1 MRRVLG
7 LLGVVGLG
15 VGLVGVHAP
24 AAVAKGPESATI
36 EGGGRVV
43 SVGWETTRGRGTM
56 DDLLDVTSFWQ
67 VTDARTT
74 AEPARKG
81 PAFVVRYVLGRNTA
95 GVATQEFRQVLY
107 PASSAGSVVYTPGG
121 QQRFGE
127 VVPAHWGEAPV
138 NLSLFL
144 RSYGILVPVAAAPAS
159 TPVAT
164 PVAITPVAAENENR
178 RPGWWPAAGL
188 VVLVLL
194 GATGA
199 WLVRRRSA

>member
-7 LLGVVGLG
+7 LLAAIGLG
-15 VGLVGVHAP
+15 IGLVGVCAP
-24 AAVAKGPESATI
+24 VAVAKGPSSATI

-74 AEPARKG
+74 VEPARKG
-81 PAFVVRYVLGRNTA
+81 PAFVVRYVLGRSASGT
-95 GVATQEFRQVLY
+95 VQEFRQVLY
-107 PASSAGSVVYTPGG
+107 PASSAGSLVYTPGG
-121 QQRFGE
+121 QQRFGA

-144 RSYGILVPVAAAPAS
+144 RSYGIMVPVPAPEQPVPVAAS
-159 TPVAT
+159 TPA
-164 PVAITPVAAENENR
+164 PEAGIAAENDDWR
-178 RPGWWPAAGL
+178 GWWPAAGL
-188 VVLVLL
+188 LAMVVL

-199 WLVRRRSA
+199 RLFIRRRA